1 MPTHRPTLVL
11 AGAALVLFG
20 LLPLAV
26 MAWRITGDVG
36 ALQRLIDGRTL
47 SLLGRTVLLGSG
59 VVALA
64 LLVGVPFGY
73 LVARTDL
80 PGRNLWGALAWVPL
94 LLPPLIMGMSW
105 TVLAPMRGAPMTIW
119 ILGLGHFPLVATFV
133 AKAARRIDR
142 RQVEAARMVGGWSA
156 QWRMEWPLI
165 APAAV
170 LGATLAF
177 VFAIND
183 FAVPDY
189 VSSVGPKFNVY
200 ADEVFATWQ
209 VDQKDAEAVSTALP
223 LIALTL
229 AALSLALFMR
239 RRGSLASL
247 AGGFERP
254 PLLRLG
260 RAKIPALVFA
270 LGLLSVAVFLPVGQL
285 LNEAGT
291 GETGWSLGH
300 TAGAFQMALE
310 RCRDNLRASILL
322 AAAAATVAVPVA
334 LALGHGAARMK
345 RGKWLLAASI
355 LPFAAPAILFGI
367 GQITVWNHPLTQSF
381 YAGDGLVIGMLLGRY
396 LAFPVLVVT
405 SAIENVSPRLE
416 EAAAMVGTS
425 PLTRLF
431 RIVAPPILPALA
443 GAWTLVFVFAMRE
456 LDAAIL
462 VPAANKTVMFRL
474 YNAVHFYRQDY
485 VAALALV
492 TLFVIMVPGLLWRL
506 FGRTKMDVLS

>member
-1 MPTHRPTLVL
+1 MPTHRPTLIL
-11 AGAALVLFG
+11 AVAALALFG
-20 LLPLAV
+20 LLPLAI
-26 MAWRITGDVG
+26 MAWRITGDMS
-36 ALQRLIDGRTL
+36 ALSRLLDARTI
-47 SLLGRTVLLGSG
+47 SLIGRTVLLGSG
-59 VVALA
+59 VVFIALA
-64 LLVGVPFGY
+64 VGIPFGY

-80 PGRNLWGALAWVPL
+80 PGRGLLSSLSWIPL
-94 LLPPLIMGMSW
+94 LLPPLVMAMSW

-142 RQVEAARMVGGWSA
+142 SQVEAARLVGGWSA

-229 AALSLALFMR
+229 LALGVALFMR

-254 PLLRLG
+254 TIMRLG
-260 RAKIPALVFA
+260 RGKAPAVIFA
-270 LGLLSVAVFLPVGQL
+270 LGLLTVSVFMPVGQL
-285 LNEAGT
+285 LKEAGT
-291 GETGWSLGH
+291 GDTGWSIGH
-300 TAGAFQMALE
+300 TAGAFSMALE

-322 AAAAATVAVPVA
+322 ASAAATVALPVA
-334 LALGHGAARMK
+334 FAIGHGAARM
-345 RGKWLLAASI
+345 RHGKWLLAASM

-367 GQITVWNHPLTQSF
+367 GQISVWNHPLTQDF
-381 YAGDGLVIGMLLGRY
+381 YTGDGLVIGMLLGRY
-396 LAFPVLVVT
+396 LAFPVLVIT
-405 SAIENVSPRLE
+405 SAIENLSPRLE
-416 EAAAMVGTS
+416 ESAAMVGAS
-425 PLTRLF
+425 PFTRLF

-462 VPAANKTVMFRL
+462 VPGANKTVMFRL

-492 TLFVIMVPGLLWRL
+492 TLFVILIPGLLWSL
-506 FGRTKMDVLS
+506 FARKKMDVLS

>member
-1 MPTHRPTLVL
+1 MPTSRPTLLL
-11 AGAALVLFG
+11 AISALVLFG

-26 MAWRITGDVG
+26 MAWRVTGDMG
-36 ALQRLIDGRTL
+36 ALGRLLDARTL
-47 SLLGRTVLLGSG
+47 SLLQRTVLLGAG
-59 VVALA
+59 VAGFS
-64 LLVGVPFGY
+64 LLVGIPFGY

-80 PGRNLWGALAWVPL
+80 PGRSLLGPLAWVPL
-94 LLPPLIMGMSW
+94 LLPPLVMGMSW

-142 RQVEAARMVGGWSA
+142 RQVEAARLVGGWSA

-189 VSSVGPKFNVY
+189 VSSVGSKFNVY

-223 LIALTL
+223 LIALTM
-229 AALSLALFMR
+229 AALALALFMR

-254 PLLRLG
+254 PIQRLG
-260 RAKIPALVFA
+260 KIKWPALLFA
-270 LGLLSVAVFLPVGQL
+270 LGLITVAVFMPVGQL

-291 GETGWSLGH
+291 GEQGWSASH
-300 TAGAFQMALE
+300 TAGAFSMALE

-322 AAAAATVAVPVA
+322 ACGAATVALPVA
-334 LALGHGAARMK
+334 LALGHGAARLR
-345 RGKWLLAASI
+345 RGKWLLAASM

-367 GQITVWNHPLTQSF
+367 GQITVWNHPATQNF
-381 YAGDGLVIGMLLGRY
+381 YTGDGLVIGMLMGRY
-396 LAFPVLVVT
+396 LAFPVLVLT
-405 SAIENVSPRLE
+405 SAVENLSPRLE
-416 EAAAMVGTS
+416 EAAAMVGVS
-425 PLTRLF
+425 PFQRLF
-431 RIVAPPILPALA
+431 RIVAPPLLPALA

-492 TLFVIMVPGLLWRL
+492 SLFVIMIPGILWSL
-506 FGRTKMDVLS
+506 FASKKMDVLS

>member
-1 MPTHRPTLVL
+1 MPTHRPTLIL
-11 AGAALVLFG
+11 AVGALVLFG

-26 MAWRITGDVG
+26 MAWRITGDMG
-36 ALQRLIDGRTL
+36 ALGRIIDGRTI
-47 SLLGRTVLLGSG
+47 SLIGRTAMLGTG
-59 VVALA
+59 VAGFA

-73 LVARTDL
+73 MVARTDL
-80 PGRNLWGALAWVPL
+80 PGRSLWAPLAWVPL
-94 LLPPLIMGMSW
+94 LLPPLVLAMSW
-105 TVLAPMRGAPMTIW
+105 TVLAPLRGAPMTIW

-142 RQVEAARMVGGWSA
+142 RQVEAARLVGGWSA

-229 AALSLALFMR
+229 CALTLALVMR

-247 AGGFERP
+247 ASGFERP
-254 PLLRLG
+254 PILRLG
-260 RAKIPALVFA
+260 RAKWPALVFA
-270 LGLLSVAVFLPVGQL
+270 LGLISVSVFLPVGQL

-291 GETGWSLGH
+291 GEDGWSLGH
-300 TAGAFQMALE
+300 TGSAFSMALE

-322 AAAAATVAVPVA
+322 AAGAATLAVPVA
-334 LALGHGAARMK
+334 LAIGHGAARLK
-345 RGKWLLAASI
+345 RGKWLLAACI

-367 GQITVWNHPLTQSF
+367 GQISVWNHPATQSF
-381 YAGDGLVIGMLLGRY
+381 YTGDGLVIAMLLGRY
-396 LAFPVLVVT
+396 LIFPVLVLT
-405 SAIENVSPRLE
+405 SAVENLSPRLE
-416 EAAAMVGTS
+416 EAAAMVGVS
-425 PLTRLF
+425 PLARLF
-431 RIVAPPILPALA
+431 RIVALPILPALA

-492 TLFVIMVPGLLWRL
+492 TLFVIMIPGLLWSL
-506 FGRTKMDVLS
+506 FARKKMDVLS

>member
-1 MPTHRPTLVL
+1 MPTHRPTLAL
-11 AGAALVLFG
+11 AMTALVLFG

-26 MAWRITGDVG
+26 MAWRITGDMS
-36 ALQRLIDGRTL
+36 ALSRLLDERTI
-47 SLLGRTVLLGSG
+47 SLIGRTVLLGSG
-59 VVALA
+59 VAALA
-64 LLVGVPFGY
+64 LLVGIPFGY

-80 PGRNLWGALAWVPL
+80 PGRTLWAPLAWVPL
-94 LLPPLIMGMSW
+94 LLPPLVMAMSW
-105 TVLAPMRGAPMTIW
+105 TVLAPMRGASMTIW

-142 RQVEAARMVGGWSA
+142 RQVEAARLVGGWSA

-189 VSSVGPKFNVY
+189 VSSVGAKFNVY

-254 PLLRLG
+254 PVLRLG
-260 RAKIPALVFA
+260 RAKLPALLFAVGLITASVFM
-270 LGLLSVAVFLPVGQL
+270 PVGQL

-291 GETGWSLGH
+291 GESGWSLGH
-300 TAGAFQMALE
+300 TAGAFSMALE
-310 RCRDNLRASILL
+310 RCRDNLRASILF
-322 AAAAATVAVPVA
+322 AAAAATAALPVA
-334 LALGHGAARMK
+334 FALAHAAARM
-345 RGKWLLAASI
+345 RHGKWILAACM

-367 GQITVWNHPLTQSF
+367 GQITVWNHPETQDF
-381 YAGDGLVIGMLLGRY
+381 YTGDGLVIGMLLGRY
-396 LAFPVLVVT
+396 LAFPALVLT
-405 SAIENVSPRLE
+405 SAIENLSPRLE

-425 PLTRLF
+425 PFTRLF
-431 RIVAPPILPALA
+431 RIVAPPLLPALA
-443 GAWTLVFVFAMRE
+443 GAWTLVFVFSMRE

-462 VPAANKTVMFRL
+462 VPGANKSVMFRL

-492 TLFVIMVPGLLWRL
+492 TLFVIMIPGLLWSL
-506 FGRTKMDVLS
+506 FARKKMDVLS